1 MPTLHIPSIALT
13 LSLCA
18 AVMAYVPWTMSRDRT
33 QVIPG
38 LSLWVLGV
46 ACAALGLF
54 LNALQGIAPDWLARV
69 ASNTFIL
76 FSVAILG
83 AGADVFQGRPVP
95 WARIFTLAGAA
106 LLITAL
112 WLYVWDTMRVRLVG
126 VSLLLAIAAGVT
138 SRAFARER
146 REHFRP
152 ASLVGAVPT
161 AVFAL
166 LMLARAGEAAFNP
179 ASASTHSPTPVN
191 TITYL
196 FGGVLLPS
204 MIAGALML
212 VNELRAAQL
221 REWVYRDPLTGALN
235 RRAIETR
242 LPGWLE
248 AHAAPAQLALIDGNG
263 FKRVNDELGHEAGD
277 ELLRAM
283 VGAIDR
289 VRPSDSLFVRM
300 GGDEFALV
308 CSADADPAA
317 FLTRAGEA
325 CLEELKAN
333 RPAFAWPR
341 TVFAF
346 GLAAIQTHSASGF
359 GEALRVADR
368 NLALA
373 KRSLAG

>member
-1 MPTLHIPSIALT
+1 MPALHIPSIALT
-13 LSLCA
+13 LSLCS
-18 AVMAYVPWTMSRDRT
+18 AVMAYVLWTMSRDRT

-46 ACAALGLF
+46 ASAALGLG
-54 LNALQGIAPDWLARV
+54 LNALQGLAPDWLSRV
-69 ASNTFIL
+69 ASNTIIL
-76 FSVAILG
+76 LAVASLG

-95 WARIFTLAGAA
+95 RARIITLAGAA
-106 LLITAL
+106 VLVTAL
-112 WLYVWDTMRVRLVG
+112 WLYVWDVPRVRLVG
-126 VSLLLAIAAGVT
+126 MSLLLAIAAAVT

-146 REHFRP
+146 REHFRL

-166 LMLARAGEAAFNP
+166 LMLARAIESAFNP
-179 ASASTHSPTPVN
+179 AISSTHSPTPVN
-191 TITYL
+191 TVTYL
-196 FGGVLLPS
+196 FGGVLLLS

-235 RRAIETR
+235 RRGIETR

-248 AHAAPAQLALIDGNG
+248 ANPAPAQLALIDGNG
-263 FKRVNDELGHEAGD
+263 FKRVNDELGHETGD
-277 ELLRAM
+277 ELLCAVVR
-283 VGAIDR
+283 AIDR

-308 CSADADPAA
+308 CRADADPAA
-317 FLTRAGEA
+317 LLTRAGEV
-325 CLEELKAN
+325 CLEELKAK
-333 RPAFAWPR
+333 RPAFAWPQ

-346 GLAAIQTHSASGF
+346 GLAAIQPHCASGF
-359 GEALRVADR
+359 REALRVADR

-373 KRSLAG
+373 KRSVTG